1 MTNHLLA
8 PAHHVKERLS
18 SVIMVP
24 APHAVDDRWRRW
36 SRDWPVRELAPAPAG
51 NGLKAVRGDAGLPF
65 VGHTLDYIRFG
76 SDFSRERYDRL
87 GSVSWMGAFGT
98 KMVVIAGPDA
108 TREAFTSEAKAFSQ
122 DGWSFLIDAFFHR
135 GLMLMSF
142 DEHLM
147 HRRIMQEAF
156 TRPRLTG
163 YVEQVTPCVRSAVPA
178 WPVGPSVRIYPLLKE
193 LTLDIATD
201 VFMGGRG
208 KDESDAV
215 NKAFVATVRAASSLV
230 RAPLPGTR
238 FRAGVQGRRVL
249 EDYFFRHLPAARAG
263 ETEDLFAALCQA
275 TTEDGE
281 RFSDEDVVNH
291 MIFLMMAAHDTSTI
305 TTTAVTYFLAK
316 YPQWQEAAAAE
327 AAAIGDGL
335 PDIEALE
342 KMTVIDL
349 VIKEALRLLAPV
361 PLVMRKTVRDV
372 AIDGYH
378 IPSNTLCAITPA
390 VNHFDRTIWSDPE
403 RFDPSRFDEP
413 RREDQHHRFAWVPF
427 GGGAHKCIGMQ
438 FGTLEVKAILHR
450 MLRSFTWKVPEN
462 YHVRWD
468 NTSLPI
474 PVDGLPLEMK
484 RR

>member
-1 MTNHLLA
+1 MNPLVEPVIEARRSLSSVLLA
-8 PAHHVKERLS
+8 PAP
-18 SVIMVP
+18 SV
-24 APHAVDDRWRRW
+24 VDESWRRW
-36 SRDWPVRELAPAPAG
+36 SRGWPVCELAVVPPG
-51 NGLKAVRGDAGLPF
+51 SGLKPVLGDPGLPL

-98 KMVVIAGPDA
+98 KLVVIAGPEA
-108 TREAFTSEAKAFSQ
+108 TRQAFTSEAKAFSQ
-122 DGWSFLIDAFFHR
+122 DGWSFLIDSFFHR

-163 YVEQVTPCVRSAVPA
+163 YVEQMTPRVRSAVPA
-178 WPVGPSVRIYPLLKE
+178 WPTGSSARIYPLLKE
-193 LTLDIATD
+193 LTLDVATD

-208 KDESDAV
+208 KEESDAV
-215 NKAFVATVRAASSLV
+215 NKAFVAAVRAASSLV
-230 RAPLPGTR
+230 RVPLPGTR
-238 FRAGVQGRRVL
+238 FRAGVRGRRVL

-263 ETEDLFAALCQA
+263 ETDDLFAALCQA

-281 RFSDEDVVNH
+281 RFSDEDVVSH

-305 TTTAVTYFLAK
+305 TTTAVAYFLAK
-316 YPQWQEAAAAE
+316 NPVWQEAAAAE
-327 AAAIGDGL
+327 AESVGDGL

-342 KMTVIDL
+342 KMAVIDL
-349 VIKEALRLLAPV
+349 VIKEALRLVAPV

-378 IPSNTLCAITPA
+378 IPVGTVCAITAA

-450 MLRSFTWKVPEN
+450 MLRSFIWTVPEN
-462 YHVRWD
+462 YQIRWD
-468 NTSLPI
+468 NTSLPV
-474 PVDGLPLEMK
+474 PVDGLPLEM
-484 RR
+484 RRR